1 MFSELDLSYKWES
14 NPDIVASSYL
24 LEEYTGRSGVQN
36 HLQLHSEFRI
46 ALALW
51 TSPLKIK
58 KKRGKEAM
66 KWVRRILVFYEEE
79 ELKSMLKNLF
89 QLQTV

>member
-24 LEEYTGRSGVQN
+24 LEEYTDRSGVQD
-36 HLQLHSEFRI
+36 HLQLHSEFRN

-51 TSPLKIK
+51 TSPLKI

-89 QLQTV
+89 QLHTV